1 MKKKHIDWI
10 LVIGW
15 MIVIFMF
22 SSQASEASNGNN
34 KFVIYVFNLIG
45 LDLNS
50 IFGTL
55 SDFIVRKAG
64 HFTEYIILYVLLYRA
79 LNKERKVNIKVFIG
93 ALLIVFLYACS
104 DEFHQAFVPGRGPA
118 FRDVLIDTC
127 AGLIAFLIIYI
138 RVTLKKASAL
148 RNKH

>member
-1 MKKKHIDWI
+1 MI
-10 LVIGW
+10 L
-15 MIVIFMF
+15 IFIF
-22 SSQASEASNGNN
+22 SSQVGKVSNENN
-34 KFVIYVFNLIG
+34 KFVIYIFNLLG

-64 HFTEYIILYVLLYRA
+64 HFTEYFILYVLLYRA
-79 LNKERKVNIKVFIG
+79 INKNKEVDIKVFIG

-104 DEFHQAFVPGRGPA
+104 DEFHQVFVPGRGPA

-127 AGLIAFLIIYI
+127 AGLLAFLTMYVC
-138 RVTLKKASAL
+138 VTLKKTSAL
-148 RNKH
+148 QNKHLTKFK